1 VRVRGAAL
9 IVAIVAAAGCSSDD
23 DSGLATSTAD
33 VGLVRTVA
41 VPPER
46 LSPFCQAIADL
57 QQRLDE
63 AGPDDDTTELIVD
76 TYSSVVDDVPPD
88 IRDDFLSVL
97 AALQS
102 GTPSGSTTSAPSSI
116 PVSVTGTTVEDF
128 EEGYT
133 PDESAAL
140 RVNSYIQ
147 FTCRDSGN
155 NPGPSE
161 TQPAVGIASTAPS

>member
-1 VRVRGAAL
+1 VRVRVAAL
-9 IVAIVAAAGCSSDD
+9 IVAVAAGAGCSSDD
-23 DSGLATSTAD
+23 DSGSATSTAD
-33 VGLVRTVA
+33 VGLERTVP

-63 AGPDDDTTELIVD
+63 AGPDDDTGELIID
-76 TYSSVVDDVPPD
+76 TYSSVVDEVPPE

-97 AALQS
+97 AALQA
-102 GTPSGSTTSAPSSI
+102 GGPPSTTTS
-116 PVSVTGTTVEDF
+116 PVSIASTTIEDF

-161 TQPAVGIASTAPS
+161 TQPTVGIASTAPS